1 MFAIF
6 VLPHISHN
14 DANVC
19 ISFPLIFITFLQ
31 LL

>member
-1 MFAIF
+1 MSTNL

-19 ISFPLIFITFLQ
+19 ILFYVIFITFL
-31 LL
+31 